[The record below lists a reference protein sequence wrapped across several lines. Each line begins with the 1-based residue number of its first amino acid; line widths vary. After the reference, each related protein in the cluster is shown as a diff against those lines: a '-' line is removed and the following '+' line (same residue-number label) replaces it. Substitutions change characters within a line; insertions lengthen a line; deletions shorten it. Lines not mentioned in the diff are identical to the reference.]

1 MKKSVYSGL
10 IILVITIVILV
21 ISLTSCGGYKGY
33 SGDNSELYTVAINSV
48 PWINGFSWTADF
60 VCDPQ
65 IEIVEED
72 EYGRIM
78 FIYHERYY
86 GGSDIGFAA
95 LVISQSSNE
104 KEVFY
109 YEDVNYIV
117 KKQETY
123 IAEVELE
130 VFNEEEIEALKS
142 INDWDQEIDYDKCI
156 KKEITNVKAAIP
168 YEEEIKQQIIDEFDL
183 PKGEYM
189 LIMDVLTSNTDNSK
203 LIVYGHEKIND
214 DISFI
219 GLVEHEEGVF
229 KDLKIL
235 VPENVYDYQA
245 EFIEFKSN
253 NGWYADQES
262 NKTDNSSEENNS
274 TDNTATEEKPSKE
287 TVAKALADALE
298 SKIKVYETHTN
309 KMNYLKD
316 CLTPYQ
322 GIPLAAFEN
331 LSYTR
336 IDMDGDSYDELVI
349 DCGDTMLLRYFEG
362 KVYLYRFSFR
372 ALYNLT
378 SDGSYSWSN
387 GGALNYGE
395 NRIYFEGT
403 ELKTKEVWSIV
414 KDGEPDAEYY
424 IEGKQVTGEEILKY
438 FEDNPKTKVEFLP
451 LEVSWQNNIS
461 YSEGLAL
468 AEKYWEDLD
477 IEENHYVVS
486 YSHYQDT
493 PETVYVFTISWRIDN
508 HYSIFDEIWID
519 VNTGETII
527 PSENAKG

>member
-10 IILVITIVILV
+10 IILVITVVILV
-21 ISLTSCGGYKGY
+21 MSLTSCGGYKGY

-48 PWINGFSWTADF
+48 PWINGYSWTADF

-72 EYGRIM
+72 DYGRIM
-78 FIYHERYY
+78 FIYHEKFY

-123 IAEVELE
+123 IDAVELE
-130 VFNEEEIEALKS
+130 VFNDEEIEALKS
-142 INDWDQEIDYDKCI
+142 INDWDQEIDYDKCV
-156 KKEITNVKAAIP
+156 KKEITNVKATIP

-183 PKGEYM
+183 NREDK
-189 LIMDVLTSNTDNSK
+189 LFMDVLTSNTDTSK
-203 LIVYGHEKIND
+203 LIVYGHESIN

-253 NGWYADQES
+253 NNWYAAQES
-262 NKTDNSSEENNS
+262 NQTDNGSEENDS
-274 TDNTATEEKPSKE
+274 ADNAATQEKPSKE
-287 TVAKALADALE
+287 TVAKALEDALD
-298 SKIKVYETHTN
+298 SKIKVYETDTS

-322 GIPLAAFEN
+322 GIPLAACEN
-331 LSYTR
+331 LSYMYV
-336 IDMDGDSYDELVI
+336 DMDGDSYDELVI

-372 ALYNLT
+372 TLYNLM
-378 SDGSYSWSN
+378 SDGSYSWNN

-395 NRIYFEGT
+395 DRMYFEGT

-424 IEGKQVTGEEILKY
+424 IEGKRVTREEILKY
-438 FEDNPKTKVEFLP
+438 FENNTKTKVEFLP

-461 YSEGLAL
+461 YGEGLAL
-468 AEKYWEDLD
+468 AKKYWEDLD
-477 IEENHYVVS
+477 IEENQYVVS
-486 YSHYQDT
+486 YSHYLDT
-493 PETVYVFTISWRIDN
+493 PETVYVLTISWRIDN

-519 VNTGETII
+519 VNTGEAII
-527 PSENAKG
+527 PYGNAKG